1 MYTTKMKERVV
12 GVDIGLELT
21 TYAIV
26 DLRGNIVARDHFP
39 TEDYATISSYVS
51 KLAESIMFLAETNG
65 GYETIRSVGISC
77 PSANFKTGCIEN
89 APNMPWKGVIP
100 LAALLR
106 DRLGLAVA
114 VGNDC
119 HIMALGEHAFGC
131 DQGYDGGCGP
141 GRCYYGTKCGAGGEL
156 FRKKGW
162 PRHVQGASV
171 GLRLSRNH
179 QMEFGKYEA

>member
-1 MYTTKMKERVV
+1 MENLVVFIKSTNFVIVITKVRCSMYTTKMKERVV

-39 TEDYATISSYVS
+39 TEEYATISSFVS

-119 HIMALGEHAFGC
+119 HII
-131 DQGYDGGCGP
+131 
-141 GRCYYGTKCGAGGEL
+141 
-156 FRKKGW
+156 
-162 PRHVQGASV
+162 
-171 GLRLSRNH
+171 
-179 QMEFGKYEA
+179 